1 MKIRIRFAALLLALA
16 AAAGLITGCKEEA
29 KQRVL
34 LISLDG
40 FRWDYRSS
48 MTTPTLDAIAAA
60 GVSAGKFQPAFPS
73 LTFPNHFTL
82 VTGLVPDHHGV
93 VSNTMRDPQIPGA
106 VFTLRNRDAVVDP
119 RWWEAEP
126 IWTQLEKQGRTTA
139 AMLWPGSEAPIGGV
153 MSDHWMTYEQD
164 LTDEQ
169 RIALVTRL
177 FEKPEADWP
186 DFTTLYWHDIDTFGH
201 RTGPGSREVREA
213 VERID
218 GALGQLRDR
227 LRALGALESLNVIV
241 VSDHGMSQ
249 LAPDRVIYLE
259 DYLDL
264 ASVETLGSSPNVGI
278 YPVSLTVDQIHA
290 RLADKHPRLRVFRKG
305 DYPARMQFGT
315 HRRVPPISVLA
326 DEGWAVYPS
335 RSPGRAGPAGGA
347 HGYDNEA
354 ESMQGLFV
362 AAGPSFRRGFA
373 VERFRGVDVYELM
386 CAILGVTPAS
396 NDGNRQAAR
405 ALLR

>member
-1 MKIRIRFAALLLALA
+1 MNMRLRLAALLLALA
-16 AAAGLITGCKEEA
+16 AAAGLITGCREDA
-29 KQRVL
+29 AQRVL

-40 FRWDYRSS
+40 FRWDYRSR
-48 MTTPTLDAIAAA
+48 MATPTLDAMAGAGLSAA
-60 GVSAGKFQPAFPS
+60 KLQPAFPS

-93 VSNTMRDPQIPGA
+93 ISNTMRDPRIPGVTFA
-106 VFTLRNRDAVVDP
+106 LGNRAAVVDP

-126 IWTQLEKQGRTTA
+126 LWTLLEKQGRTTA

-153 MSDHWMTYEQD
+153 MSDHWMTYEQN

-186 DFTTLYWHDIDTFGH
+186 DFTTLYWHDVDTAGH
-201 RTGPGSREVREA
+201 RSGPDGGSVREA

-227 LRALGALESLNVIV
+227 LRALDALESLNVIV

-259 DYLDL
+259 DYIDL
-264 ASVETLGSSPNVGI
+264 AAVETLGSSPNVGI
-278 YPVSLTVDQIHA
+278 YPVSLTVDQVYV
-290 RLADKHPRLRVFRKG
+290 RLADKHPRLRVYRKG
-305 DYPARMQFGT
+305 DYPARMRFGT
-315 HRRVPPISVLA
+315 HRRVPPLSVLA

-335 RSPGRAGPAGGA
+335 RTAGRAGPTGGA

-362 AAGPSFRRGFA
+362 AAGPALKRGVA
-373 VERFRGVDVYELM
+373 IERFRAVDVYELM
-386 CAILGVTPAS
+386 CAILGVTPAT
-396 NDGNRQAAR
+396 NDGSRQAAR